1 MPTPDAS
8 AFTQFKRVS
17 VFDNQNRTGNVKTI
31 THLYR
36 PMVNALNLGDFLP
49 SFFNENGVP
58 YSRFTKTT
66 AMKAN
71 QNFGYY
77 KPKTIK

>member
-17 VFDNQNRTGNVKTI
+17 TFDNQNRTGNVKMI

-36 PMVNALNLGDFLP
+36 PMINALNIADFLP
-49 SFFNENGVP
+49 SFVSENGVP
-58 YSRFTKTT
+58 FTRFTKTT
-66 AMKAN
+66 AMKSN
-71 QNFGYY
+71 QNYSY
-77 KPKTIK
+77 TKPKGIY